1 MSSTQAG
8 PAGLSWRSARV
19 TADATIVVERWEGG
33 EMPVLAPHPARA
45 RSAPLP
51 RGLLWF
57 GEEFALLEFDA
68 ERGGRRIEAWVL
80 SASGKVLD
88 VWHRNLAEAQVA
100 RIRGMASRFL
110 KPVLRRLATRVD
122 AAAQCADTQALLR
135 LGPDWRDILLEVT
148 EAAWQPGTEVRLA
161 DVLRPKEPSRTKLP
175 ETLIAS
181 AERVRRIFGHD
192 PRPMVHEAIV
202 SGRLAFPALSH
213 DGMAA
218 MVRPVQTDPDWCVL
232 QIRDREAG
240 PDWLVIFRAALMSYS
255 VEGIVIAED
264 DIVICRN
271 LNLLRH
277 ARRALGRLQS
287 TLLATGL
294 PLAQWEPQARGIS
307 VATRSRSRNHI
318 GHLVWNV
325 YTGIETALTLD
336 RRRPSPGLVVHDLAG
351 AAGDSPYGPLLRLF
365 PELDGRIRLSETKLA
380 EAFAASI
387 AADRHMLPMV
397 ESRIPLVTRRRL
409 LKSIAEDHN
418 AMTVARLAQ
427 AAAGEG
433 APAGGI
439 PLLVLGIRLQNRTM
453 PDLMQ
458 FYARLVRRLHKAAG
472 ASRFAVFLDGLNT
485 SQQGGEP
492 KLSDAL
498 NVSAVLEREN
508 AFAAGLRRELADVP
522 VTIFNGVGLTLLNN
536 LAVLSSAC
544 CFVAPNGA
552 GLVKLRWVHRIPGF
566 VLTSAQSLRFGPLV
580 DCYGEYV
587 EVEEDAPAPLH
598 YTRPE
603 EVEDLHPDGET
614 FDEEGRAASGWR
626 GGMSVVNFRLRD
638 EAAVTARIEVM
649 FLQAMGITRATPAAR
664 DILTGAAS

>member
-8 PAGLSWRSARV
+8 APARLSWQGARV
-19 TADATIVVERWEGG
+19 AADATIMVRVREGD
-33 EMPVLAPHPARA
+33 EIPVLAPHPARA

-51 RGLLWF
+51 RGVLWF
-57 GEEFALLEFDA
+57 GEEFALLEF
-68 ERGGRRIEAWVL
+68 ETGRGGRRSEVWVL
-80 SASGKVLD
+80 SATGTLLD
-88 VWHRNLAEAQVA
+88 VWNRNPAEAQVA
-100 RIRGMASRFL
+100 RIRDAAARFL
-110 KPVLRRLATRVD
+110 KPVLRRLATSID
-122 AAAQCADTQALLR
+122 AAVQCPDTQALLC
-135 LGPDWRDILLEVT
+135 LGQDWRDILVALT
-148 EAAWQPGTEVRLA
+148 QAAWQPATEIRLA
-161 DVLRPKEPSRTKLP
+161 DVLRARLP
-175 ETLIAS
+175 EGLVAS
-181 AERVRRIFGHD
+181 AERIRRIVGHD
-192 PRPMVHEAIV
+192 PRPMVHDAIV
-202 SGRLAFPALSH
+202 SGRLVFPALSH

-232 QIRDREAG
+232 QVRDTETG
-240 PDWLVIFRAALMSYS
+240 PDWLVIVRADLTLYT
-255 VEGIVIAED
+255 VEAIVIAD
-264 DIVICRN
+264 DDFVICRN
-271 LNLLRH
+271 PNLLRH
-277 ARRALGRLQS
+277 VRRALDRLQS

-294 PLAQWEPQARGIS
+294 TLTRWKPQARGAA

-325 YTGIETALTLD
+325 YTGIETALALD
-336 RRRPSPGLVVHDLAG
+336 SQRPSPGLIVHDLAG
-351 AAGDSPYGPLLRLF
+351 AAGDLPYGSLQRLF
-365 PELDGRIRLSETKLA
+365 PELEGRIRLSETQLV
-380 EAFAASI
+380 EAFAAAI
-387 AADRHMLPMV
+387 ASDRHLLPMV
-397 ESRIPLVTRRRL
+397 GPRIPLVTRRRL
-409 LKSIAEDHN
+409 LKNIAEDHN
-418 AMTVARLAQ
+418 AMAVAQLAQ

-433 APAGGI
+433 ASAQRI

-453 PDLMQ
+453 PDLLQ
-458 FYARLVRRLHKAAG
+458 FYARVVRRLHKAAG

-498 NVSAVLEREN
+498 NVAAVLEREN

-536 LAVLSSAC
+536 LALLASAC

-580 DCYGEYV
+580 DCYGQHV
-587 EVEEDAPAPLH
+587 EVEEDAPAPLD

-614 FDEEGRAASGWR
+614 FDADGRAASGWR

-638 EAAVTARIEVM
+638 EAVVMARIEAM
-649 FLQAMGITRATPAAR
+649 FLQAMGITRAAPAAHHVM
-664 DILTGAAS
+664 TGAA